1 MLPKLIAAE
10 REVGLLLSTAL
21 IILHHVGMS
30 DAWSVQSIIK
40 QFGQKIPNQKA
51 VVTLNLPR

>member
-1 MLPKLIAAE
+1 LPKLITAE
-10 REVGLLLSTAL
+10 SEADLLLSTAL
-21 IILHHVGMS
+21 IILDDVWMS
-30 DAWSVQSIIK
+30 YAWAAQSIIK